1 MRGAKTQNHHI
12 PATLPKLIS
21 LICHYLKWKQNEV
34 AEHRGRNYLK
44 VKAMFLFYWLV
55 ISVLSNYGLLLP
67 FPDITFCFTEGNIFS
82 FSNHKQRAI
91 SGRENFHSALSF
103 STRKK
108 ESLVVRQEESMEFW
122 YATPQRGHIF
132 FSLVFFFFFSK
143 CCIPHLFFHL

>member
-1 MRGAKTQNHHI
+1 
-12 PATLPKLIS
+12 
-21 LICHYLKWKQNEV
+21 
-34 AEHRGRNYLK
+34 
-44 VKAMFLFYWLV
+44 MFLFYWLV

-108 ESLVVRQEESMEFW
+108 ESLVVRQEESMEF
-122 YATPQRGHIF
+122 
-132 FSLVFFFFFSK
+132 
-143 CCIPHLFFHL
+143 